1 MTNSNCFDPRCPAY
15 PSGCGGSPG
24 RCRSTFENRAASAPI
39 SYPPQ
44 KSTLALKLLP
54 SRERNTDPLT
64 YLCSMKIL
72 VQSFWLLFF
81 YLLGLGVSILVGG
94 VIPGSVLGM
103 LLLFI
108 ALALGWVE
116 PGRVDRL
123 SELLL
128 DNMVLFFL
136 PAAVGLIASVGLIL
150 NNLTAILVAA
160 AVSTV
165 LIVAAVGI
173 TQQRLEVR
181 KRKRKIRRSGHD
193 IR

>member
-1 MTNSNCFDPRCPAY
+1 
-15 PSGCGGSPG
+15 
-24 RCRSTFENRAASAPI
+24 
-39 SYPPQ
+39 
-44 KSTLALKLLP
+44 
-54 SRERNTDPLT
+54 
-64 YLCSMKIL
+64 MKIL

>member
-1 MTNSNCFDPRCPAY
+1 M
-15 PSGCGGSPG
+15 
-24 RCRSTFENRAASAPI
+24 
-39 SYPPQ
+39 
-44 KSTLALKLLP
+44 
-54 SRERNTDPLT
+54 
-64 YLCSMKIL
+64 L

>member
-1 MTNSNCFDPRCPAY
+1 
-15 PSGCGGSPG
+15 
-24 RCRSTFENRAASAPI
+24 
-39 SYPPQ
+39 
-44 KSTLALKLLP
+44 
-54 SRERNTDPLT
+54 
-64 YLCSMKIL
+64 MKII

>member
-1 MTNSNCFDPRCPAY
+1 
-15 PSGCGGSPG
+15 
-24 RCRSTFENRAASAPI
+24 
-39 SYPPQ
+39 
-44 KSTLALKLLP
+44 
-54 SRERNTDPLT
+54 
-64 YLCSMKIL
+64 MKIL

-150 NNLTAILVAA
+150 NTLTAILVAA

>member
-1 MTNSNCFDPRCPAY
+1 
-15 PSGCGGSPG
+15 
-24 RCRSTFENRAASAPI
+24 
-39 SYPPQ
+39 
-44 KSTLALKLLP
+44 
-54 SRERNTDPLT
+54 
-64 YLCSMKIL
+64 MKIL

-108 ALALGWVE
+108 ALAIGWVD
-116 PGRVDRL
+116 PGRVDRI
-123 SELLL
+123 SELLI

-150 NNLTAILVAA
+150 NNLAAILVAA

-165 LIVAAVGI
+165 LIVAAVGV
-173 TQQRLEVR
+173 TQQRLEIQ

>member
-1 MTNSNCFDPRCPAY
+1 
-15 PSGCGGSPG
+15 
-24 RCRSTFENRAASAPI
+24 
-39 SYPPQ
+39 
-44 KSTLALKLLP
+44 
-54 SRERNTDPLT
+54 
-64 YLCSMKIL
+64 MKML

-108 ALALGWVE
+108 ALALGWVD
-116 PGRVDRL
+116 PGRVDRI
-123 SELLL
+123 SELLI

-165 LIVAAVGI
+165 LIVAAVGV

>member
-1 MTNSNCFDPRCPAY
+1 
-15 PSGCGGSPG
+15 
-24 RCRSTFENRAASAPI
+24 
-39 SYPPQ
+39 
-44 KSTLALKLLP
+44 
-54 SRERNTDPLT
+54 
-64 YLCSMKIL
+64 MKIL

-108 ALALGWVE
+108 ALALWWVE

>member
-1 MTNSNCFDPRCPAY
+1 MVQCAIVAAVARGGEAHCEIYRP
-15 PSGCGGSPG
+15 GCTP
-24 RCRSTFENRAASAPI
+24 
-39 SYPPQ
+39 
-44 KSTLALKLLP
+44 
-54 SRERNTDPLT
+54 TDPFS
-64 YLCSMKIL
+64 YLCGMKML

-108 ALALGWVE
+108 ALALGWVD
-116 PGRVDRL
+116 PGRVDRI
-123 SELLL
+123 SELLI

-165 LIVAAVGI
+165 LIVAAVGV